1 VNCSFI
7 SLSFSSRP
15 ALLRRRRNKSW
26 LSPANEPLS
35 YPVGN
40 ARCDSFVTHFADAL
54 LSRMEVSI
62 MVNSENTGVKDAE
75 PLKDKLD
82 RVARQLQNEHY
93 REKYGTSPSSTSEEV
108 QYEDVTTEWH
118 GARLHVNKRI
128 VTLVKMPRFEGK
140 QVTIFPRKFPV
151 PVICSELC
159 GKVDRCNLREN
170 GFSDLC
176 KHSHLLGTLVKASPA
191 KFRRHAREERAPV
204 IWVKSSS
211 RSVWLD
217 DHESNWKTDRFGNYS
232 HYTNPKLVPHTA
244 LVHERTEDS
253 TFAAYSSQEF
263 LDTYDDPEDGHE
275 LEYTMYTGM
284 VSLDKSQAGAV
295 SSFMYRTTYRDRRI
309 LLGFETK
316 RVEKTYV
323 DTERRW
329 IYYPPYGRFI
339 FSTRKVVRT
348 TSYMEDF
355 PVYKWIRLPTLRPI
369 GCYLKP
375 MKVIGSATV

>member
-1 VNCSFI
+1 M
-7 SLSFSSRP
+7 
-15 ALLRRRRNKSW
+15 
-26 LSPANEPLS
+26 
-35 YPVGN
+35 
-40 ARCDSFVTHFADAL
+40 VT
-54 LSRMEVSI
+54 
-62 MVNSENTGVKDAE
+62 
-75 PLKDKLD
+75 
-82 RVARQLQNEHY
+82 
-93 REKYGTSPSSTSEEV
+93 
-108 QYEDVTTEWH
+108 
-118 GARLHVNKRI
+118 
-128 VTLVKMPRFEGK
+128 
-140 QVTIFPRKFPV
+140 
-151 PVICSELC
+151 
-159 GKVDRCNLREN
+159 
-170 GFSDLC
+170 
-176 KHSHLLGTLVKASPA
+176 
-191 KFRRHAREERAPV
+191 
-204 IWVKSSS
+204 
-211 RSVWLD
+211 
-217 DHESNWKTDRFGNYS
+217 
-232 HYTNPKLVPHTA
+232 HTA

-284 VSLDKSQAGAV
+284 VSLDKSQAGALP
-295 SSFMYRTTYRDRRI
+295 SFMYRTTYRDRRI

-375 MKVIGSATV
+375 MKVIGSATVVTRKEQKFCKEQREVERQNRRHEKALIRQDGIEAQKQVVATS